1 MKLRSLFVGA
11 VTVALMFSTPHWS
24 CMPRAHAQSAD
35 CGCDDDDDDDD
46 DDTTNDPAF
55 IMSNK
60 TANIAAIQQ
69 QAILRADQQSLKKPA
84 ELVAAEQAH
93 YQAYM
98 DAVKKT
104 PANAFQEA
112 VAVWKRNDSADL
124 QRLVIIKALSLV
136 KSPEQIDALQFML
149 KALDAPETQRKECA
163 RLGRGNSLEKSIA
176 VKQLALLESNPKLR
190 RLQVN
195 N

>member
-1 MKLRSLFVGA
+1 MKLRSFFLGA
-11 VTVALMFSTPHWS
+11 LTVALMFSTPHWS
-24 CMPRAHAQSAD
+24 IMPRVHAESPG

-46 DDTTNDPAF
+46 DDTSNDPAF

-69 QAILRADQQSLKKPA
+69 QAILQANQQSVKKPA

-93 YQAYM
+93 YQAYI

-104 PANAFQEA
+104 PVNAFHEA
-112 VAVWKRNDSADL
+112 VAIWKRNDSADL
-124 QRLVIIKALSLV
+124 QRLVIVNALSLV
-136 KSPEQIDALQFML
+136 KSPEEIGVLQFML

-176 VKQLALLESNPKLR
+176 AKQLALLESNPKLR
-190 RLQVN
+190 RIQVN